1 MLYKSGAAGQEPYAN
16 AARDKGLNQSFD
28 QGERG
33 GRELRWREEA
43 GANQLWFS
51 VSCWDVYREREGG
64 CSCGVERSVKP
75 KKCHSHYTS
84 LFPRPSACLFL
95 RTSLLFFLP
104 LPFTSIPLSP
114 PYTLPL
120 FHMFRAA
127 SKLSVLIKRP
137 FGPVLSAIKVL
148 IKPGA
153 KV

>member
-1 MLYKSGAAGQEPYAN
+1 MLYKSGTAGQEPCAN

-51 VSCWDVYREREGG
+51 VSCWDVCREREGG

-95 RTSLLFFLP
+95 RTSLLFFSHSRSLLSHFLLLIRCLFSTCSEP
-104 LPFTSIPLSP
+104 RRNFQCSLSDHLAPFSQRLRS
-114 PYTLPL
+114 
-120 FHMFRAA
+120 
-127 SKLSVLIKRP
+127 
-137 FGPVLSAIKVL
+137 
-148 IKPGA
+148 
-153 KV
+153 